1 MPPNSEKILVP
12 AYTERLRSNFA
23 NHPDFRG
30 DFAAA
35 TRPLTIFS
43 GADDELML
51 ADKYVE
57 AARGI
62 TPPVDVKLIDGVN
75 HMGIVSSP
83 AAVSV
88 IADDVATAGP
98 NS

>member
-1 MPPNSEKILVP
+1 
-12 AYTERLRSNFA
+12 LRSNFA

-57 AARGI
+57 AVRGI
-62 TPPVDVKLIDGVN
+62 TLPVDVKLIDGIN

-88 IADDVATAGP
+88 IADDVATAGL